1 MDEIKDL
8 SSPMLRKTR
17 EGQNAL
23 KRLIRTRDAIVK
35 DMTMLGVESRIFNEK
50 TGKYRAYGKA
60 FYDAGQLIN
69 SLKGN
74 KKFSYIGSDFDLN
87 TQRKNLNIIKEGG
100 EYFLPDGFEKGGF
113 ASIEEML
120 EY

>member
-1 MDEIKDL
+1 
-8 SSPMLRKTR
+8 
-17 EGQNAL
+17 
-23 KRLIRTRDAIVK
+23 
-35 DMTMLGVESRIFNEK
+35 MLGVESRIFNEK